1 MPDDNGGVV
10 LDVLG
15 HVWLRLQW
23 LTARPCAPPCVCP
36 LDAAA
41 RVVLCVRARV
51 PDTVRI
57 CVQFKKLLQEATM
70 ESTENTRP
78 LFAKYTV

>member
-10 LDVLG
+10 GDVLG
-15 HVWLRLQW
+15 HVWLQW
-23 LTARPCAPPCVCP
+23 LTARPCESPRVCP
-36 LDAAA
+36 LGAAA
-41 RVVLCVRARV
+41 RVVLCVCARA
-51 PDTVRI
+51 PDTVRVR
-57 CVQFKKLLQEATM
+57 VQFKKLLQEATM